1 MRPLQIFTLAV
12 SWLSFGPALTAAPE
26 RPNVIIIYADDLG
39 WGDLGCYGNPS
50 IRTPNLDSMAAR
62 GMRFTDFYSAA
73 EVCTPSRAALLTGR
87 YPVRNGMCHD
97 KFRVLRNNSLG
108 GLPKDEMTLP
118 KILKKQGYDTGCVG
132 KWHLGHRPEHLPP
145 NHGFDSY
152 FGMPFS
158 NDMMPSPDAPKGRT
172 KMFEENNAYWRTPL
186 IRDLEVVDER
196 PDQRQLTR
204 LYTEESLKF
213 INAHKERPFF
223 LYLAHSFPHVPLFAS
238 EAFRGKSRGGIY
250 GDVVEEIDWSVGK
263 IVQELRQLKLEQN
276 TLIVFSSD
284 NGPWTLFDNH
294 GGSAGPLREGKG
306 STWEG
311 GMRVPGLFVW
321 PGHIPE
327 GTVQRQLAS
336 TMDVFATVAKVAG
349 AQLPR
354 DRSIDG
360 QDISPLLFQKD
371 ATPEHTPFFYYRGS
385 RLFAVRMGEWKA
397 HFITQSGYGGDA
409 AVLHDVPL
417 LFHLGEDPGERWNRA
432 DKHPE
437 ILASMREAV
446 SRHQEGITPVPSQLV
461 ETEPKKTDS
470 TR

>member
-1 MRPLQIFTLAV
+1 MRTLQTFTLV
-12 SWLSFGPALTAAPE
+12 ISLLSFVPAVKAAPE

-50 IRTPNLDSMAAR
+50 IRTPNLDAMATR

-97 KFRVLRNNSLG
+97 KFRVLRNNSVG
-108 GLPKDEMTLP
+108 GLPKNEVTLP
-118 KILKKQGYDTGCVG
+118 KLLKKQGYDTGCVG

-158 NDMMPSPDAPKGRT
+158 NDMMPASDAPKGRS

-186 IRDLEVVDER
+186 VRGLEVVDEK

-213 INAHKERPFF
+213 INAHKEHPFF

-284 NGPWTLFDNH
+284 NGPWTLFDSH

-327 GTVQRQLAS
+327 GTVQRQMAS
-336 TMDVFATVAKVAG
+336 TMDVFTTVAQLAG
-349 AQLPR
+349 AQVPV

-360 QDISPLLFQKD
+360 ADISPLLFKKD
-371 ATPEHTPFFYYRGS
+371 ATPAHDPFFYYRGS
-385 RLFAVRMGEWKA
+385 RLFAVRIGEWKA
-397 HFITQSGYGGDA
+397 HFITQSGYGGDDPIQ
-409 AVLHDVPL
+409 HEVPL

-437 ILASMREAV
+437 IVAAMREAV
-446 SRHQEGITPVPSQLV
+446 SRHQKGLSPAPSQLV
-461 ETEPKKTDS
+461 ETEPKKAD
-470 TR
+470 